1 MKVIVFG
8 ATGMVGQGV
17 LRECLLDDRVEK
29 VLVIGRAPVHQSA
42 PKLEQA
48 VVPELFDLSSVA
60 DRMAGFD
67 AVFYCLGVSSVGMK
81 EPEYTRITKDL
92 TLSIADV
99 VQAQCG
105 SGVRFIYVSG
115 GSTDST
121 EHGRVMWARVK
132 GATENAL
139 LAQFPYAVMFRPGFI
154 QPLHGVRSKTAWV
167 DRIYR
172 VTAPLAPTLR
182 KLAPGYATTTEQI
195 GRAMINV
202 AALPPQSLREN
213 RIYENRALGESTL

>member
-139 LAQFPYAVMFRPGFI
+139 LAQFPYAAMFRPGFI

-182 KLAPGYATTTEQI
+182 RLAPGYATTTEEI
-195 GRAMINV
+195 GRAMITV
-202 AALPPQSLREN
+202 AALPPESLRDN
-213 RIYENRALGESTL
+213 RIYENRNLVSHA

>member
-1 MKVIVFG
+1 
-8 ATGMVGQGV
+8 
-17 LRECLLDDRVEK
+17 
-29 VLVIGRAPVHQSA
+29 
-42 PKLEQA
+42 
-48 VVPELFDLSSVA
+48 
-60 DRMAGFD
+60 
-67 AVFYCLGVSSVGMK
+67 MK

-139 LAQFPYAVMFRPGFI
+139 LAQFPYAAMFRPGFI

-182 KLAPGYATTTEQI
+182 RLAPGYATTTEEI

-202 AALPPQSLREN
+202 AAMAPESLRDN
-213 RIYENRALGESTL
+213 RIYENRNLVSHA